1 MLDRHYPIS
10 KIIQIY
16 FGYIHFYSKIY
27 QILYPQTW
35 NSTTN
40 IATIKNTEGALEQE
54 IDNYSDWIYEAER
67 NDELIFAPH
76 AIDSPFQVKY
86 HTRKI
91 RIREKRLGSLSNF
104 FLILSLP

>member
-1 MLDRHYPIS
+1 M
-10 KIIQIY
+10 
-16 FGYIHFYSKIY
+16 
-27 QILYPQTW
+27 YPQTW

-40 IATIKNTEGALEQE
+40 ITTIKNTEGALEQE

-91 RIREKRLGSLSNF
+91 RIREKSAKFLSKF
-104 FLILSLP
+104 ILP